1 MRSRPEEL
9 FLFDPSKQIP
19 LMPTPCRVDF
29 NQPVSQV
36 ACGLYHTLILTQSKQ
51 IFGCGL
57 NTNGQLGIPMDSV
70 PDDKRFIPELQ
81 EAKFVTASGIV
92 QISAGSNF
100 TLALSQNGNLYST
113 GSGKYGIHGLGVSF

>member
-1 MRSRPEEL
+1 
-9 FLFDPSKQIP
+9 
-19 LMPTPCRVDF
+19 
-29 NQPVSQV
+29 
-36 ACGLYHTLILTQSKQ
+36 
-51 IFGCGL
+51 
-57 NTNGQLGIPMDSV
+57 MDSV